1 MSDIP
6 SVLTAA
12 KLSKYAAALDTAGYD
27 DLNFLLSR
35 TEPQLRDI
43 ANMVKM
49 PIGHADR
56 FVFAI
61 SKAKK
66 NASVTPPLPP
76 STSAN
81 TGSSVSAP
89 ASAAAP
95 QPKAPATSASAAPS
109 TTAAAPPKTK
119 PRGTAECVAI
129 CIDRSGSMG
138 GRFQEMAARGE
149 NGMATVFFVGVLTV
163 LIPLSTVN

>member
-95 QPKAPATSASAAPS
+95 QPKAPATSASAASS
-109 TTAAAPPKTK
+109 TTAAEPPKTK
-119 PRGTAECVAI
+119 SRGIAECVAI

-138 GRFQEMAARGE
+138 GKFQEMAARGE
-149 NGMATVFFVGVLTV
+149 NGMATVFFVGVFIV